1 MTPAR
6 RALVLVGV
14 LSLVA
19 VVGPWL
25 APYDP
30 GFAHRGY
37 WHAPPMWP
45 QVTEGMAIH
54 PVVLEDRLQQ
64 RFAVDRTRTVPW
76 PWATDD
82 EPVFLLGA
90 DRSGRDVLSRIL
102 AGARVSLGL
111 GLLSVLGATVLGM
124 LLGTLAGARGGA
136 ADELVMRVADFV
148 LVLPVLYVV
157 VVLRAVLPL
166 VLSATL
172 VFALMLGIFVLVGWP
187 MVARG
192 VRAVVARERTHEY
205 VAAARAA
212 GAGPWHVLWQHL
224 VPASLGHVAVQA
236 SLLLPSFILA
246 EATLSY
252 LGLGFPDTVPTW
264 GTMLREAADV
274 NELTQFPW
282 TLAPAVAIVAVTLAT
297 NAALE
302 RK

>member
-1 MTPAR
+1 
-6 RALVLVGV
+6 
-14 LSLVA
+14 
-19 VVGPWL
+19 
-25 APYDP
+25 
-30 GFAHRGY
+30 
-37 WHAPPMWP
+37 
-45 QVTEGMAIH
+45 
-54 PVVLEDRLQQ
+54 
-64 RFAVDRTRTVPW
+64 
-76 PWATDD
+76 
-82 EPVFLLGA
+82 
-90 DRSGRDVLSRIL
+90 
-102 AGARVSLGL
+102 
-111 GLLSVLGATVLGM
+111 
-124 LLGTLAGARGGA
+124 
-136 ADELVMRVADFV
+136 
-148 LVLPVLYVV
+148 
-157 VVLRAVLPL
+157 
-166 VLSATL
+166 
-172 VFALMLGIFVLVGWP
+172 
-187 MVARG
+187 
-192 VRAVVARERTHEY
+192 